1 MAGFTRRFAFI
12 PTQQVIQ
19 SIEGLVLIDL
29 VPPPQITGAGT
40 GNILLVGEFEDG
52 VFAADAAAN
61 DEDGVL
67 EVFGSADYVTKYGS
81 FGYEYDGVV
90 SQNPSARQRAG
101 ELWNGNGFLKSFLL
115 SGTRI
120 FIARVDTSVG
130 EIAYSPLACLGGVKD
145 PRALTLGD
153 TISATTGTGTA
164 ASDAVAGQVATVPG
178 GGADFASV
186 TAGDTFGVIVDGA
199 SQVNVVLSATDV
211 TVALA
216 VSRVNTTLG
225 YTAAVVNGSE
235 MDISGRVV
243 GRSGSIELVEV
254 TPGVLAKVGHYA
266 ALTADVGRERGT
278 ATTLG
283 TLAGTEEFSIDIDGA
298 GPVTIS
304 LTAAPTLADVVTN
317 INTTM
322 GAVVAFATANDTL
335 DLQAPIGGNLGKD
348 VGTETGSSIV
358 LADVTG
364 TPLATNL
371 GHTAATFNGFGNVN
385 NVDSVS
391 AAEAVQLVNNAAAT
405 ANNHEASLGP
415 DGSIRICAT
424 TPGSSILIVS
434 SSMALLY
441 GFTVDT
447 TQAPGAHG
455 GGSILAG
462 SRVRNGSG
470 LEFVVMQ
477 TQDIPDGEEGPFIVK
492 VRHGFDNGTGI
503 AAAAGTVNVVVDQPE
518 FAFVTAT
525 NPAGLTAALTEP
537 QMDNAYTAALA
548 VTLDERLPS
557 AQANYLLIARRTDA
571 VVRDGIS
578 NTASADA
585 EGLFG
590 RKYITGN
597 PLGTAPGDVIDPFIA
612 GTISRT
618 DKMFYTGLGL
628 KVRVPNIS
636 AVGTAGGLGFTA
648 DGIITVRPDG
658 PLTTICA
665 TLPPENN
672 PGEASGLIEQFFEV
686 DPFGSQL
693 SIETYKFFKANGIAA
708 PRRGLTDGMAFQSG
722 ITSSLN
728 PSRLT
733 AARRKMADFILDSLQ
748 LVLPLFIKKL
758 NTQVRRDNVRSSMN
772 NFLSGLESEQNPE
785 LARIEGYTL
794 NDGQPPNTDALRA
807 AGVHIVEADVR
818 TLASMDN
825 IVVQAT
831 IGEGVV
837 ISET

>member
-1 MAGFTRRFAFI
+1 MAGFTRRFQSV

-29 VPPPQITGAGT
+29 VPPPQIVGAGT

-52 VFAADAAAN
+52 VFAADAAAQ
-61 DEDGVL
+61 DQDGVL
-67 EVFGSADYVTKYGS
+67 EVFGSADYVAKYGG
-81 FGYEYDGVV
+81 FGYEYDGVP

-101 ELWNGNGFLKSFLL
+101 ELWNGNGFLKSYLL
-115 SGTRI
+115 SGTRL
-120 FIARVDTSVG
+120 FVARVDTSVG
-130 EIAYSPLACLGGVKD
+130 EVAYSPLACLGGVSD

-164 ASDAVAGQVATVPG
+164 ASDAVAGQVATALG
-178 GGADFASV
+178 SGAAFATVS
-186 TAGDTFGVIVDGA
+186 AGDTFGIVVDGGT
-199 SQVNVVLSATDV
+199 QINVVLSATDTTV
-211 TVALA
+211 TTV
-216 VSRVNTTLG
+216 VSRVNVTLG
-225 YTAAVVNGSE
+225 YTAAVDNASE
-235 MDISGRVV
+235 MDISGRVI

-254 TPGVLAKVGHYA
+254 TPGALAKVGHIESV
-266 ALTADVGRERGT
+266 TADVGRFTG
-278 ATTLG
+278 AAPTLG
-283 TLAGTEEFSIDIDGA
+283 TLAGTEEFSIDVDGA
-298 GPVTIS
+298 GPTTIP
-304 LTAAPTLADVVTN
+304 LPAAPTMADVVAL
-317 INTTM
+317 INTTL
-322 GAVVAFATANDTL
+322 GSVVAFEGVTGNL
-335 DLQAPIGGNLGKD
+335 VLQGPVGGNLGVD
-348 VGTETGSSIV
+348 VGTVVGSSIV
-358 LADVTG
+358 LAEVTG
-364 TPLATNL
+364 TPLVTNL
-371 GHTAATFNGFGNVN
+371 GLAPGSATGAGNIDN
-385 NVDSVS
+385 IDSVS
-391 AAEAVQLVNNAAAT
+391 AAEAVQLVNNAAAA
-405 ANNHEASLGP
+405 ANDHAASLGP

-424 TPGSSILIVS
+424 EPGSSIEIEDG
-434 SSMALLY
+434 SMAVLY

-447 TQAPGAHG
+447 PQAPGEHG

-462 SRVRNGSG
+462 SRVRDGSG

-477 TQDIPDGEEGPFIVK
+477 TQDVPDGEEGPFIVK
-492 VRHGFDNGTGI
+492 VRHGLDDGTGI
-503 AAAAGTVNVVVDQPE
+503 AASAGTVNVVVDQPE
-518 FAFVTAT
+518 FAFVTVT

-537 QMDNAYTAALA
+537 QMDNAYTSALA

-557 AQANYLLIARRTDA
+557 AEANYLLVARRTDT

-578 NTASADA
+578 NVNSADA

-597 PLGTAPGDVIDPFIA
+597 PLGTQPGDIIDPFTA

-636 AVGTAGGLGFTA
+636 ERGSAGGLGFTD

-672 PGEASGLIEQFFEV
+672 PGEATGLIEQFFEV

-693 SIETYKFFKANGIAA
+693 SVETYQFFKANGIAA

-733 AARRKMADFILDSLQ
+733 AARRKMADFILDSFQ

-758 NTQVRRDNVRSSMN
+758 NTQVRRDNVRSAMD
-772 NFLSGLESEQNPE
+772 NFLSGLKSEQNPE
-785 LARIEGYTL
+785 LARIEDFDL
-794 NDGQPPNTDALRA
+794 NDGNPPNTDALRA
-807 AGVHIVEADVR
+807 AGVHVVEANVR

-825 IVVQAT
+825 IVIQAT

-837 ISET
+837 ITET